1 MNILSTERRLV
12 SCNPATGEILLEIR
26 ADSEE
31 EVAAKVAS
39 AREAAEGWRVTS
51 LSNRLTTIRRLHDR
65 LARSAEQ
72 IARGLSAETGRPLQE
87 SLGAEVIP
95 TLRGLDYLCRKAP
108 SLLKPTRPT
117 GQRTWMVPEPYGV
130 IGIIGTWNYPLF
142 LNLIPLCQA
151 LAAGNAVVWKP
162 SELAILS
169 ARETQRLLE
178 SIGLPPGVVEI
189 VYGDAEAGRAL
200 TQAACDKYLFTG
212 GVQTGRAILAELAR
226 SGKPSVMELSGND
239 AFIVCADAP
248 LKLAAR
254 SAVWARVSNAGQSCI
269 APQRFYVD
277 QRAYGPFLQ
286 QVKRE
291 LEALQ
296 PHELTPLRT
305 ASARDRCHRLVRD
318 AIENGACLLHGGAVD
333 PENPGLFY
341 PPTLLADCED
351 RFAVMAEDLF
361 GPVIAVCPVQDDQE
375 AVARANANPMAL
387 GASVWTGDRKRG
399 AALAKQLRVGL
410 VSVNSVLLDAAHPAV
425 SFGGMRASG
434 FGKQRGAQGLEE
446 FVVRKVV
453 ALHRQGGTPRHLFP
467 YLPAAVPLLLATARM
482 RLPGG
487 WRAMWGLVQA
497 AFAWQRQSDDMR
509 QKNKHG

>member
-12 SCNPATGEILLEIR
+12 SRHPATGETLLEIR

-31 EVAAKVAS
+31 EVEAKVAS
-39 AREAAEGWRVTS
+39 AKEAAEVWRATP
-51 LSNRLTTIRRLHDR
+51 LSDRLTRIRRLHDA

-72 IARGLSAETGRPLQE
+72 IAQTLSAETGRPLQE
-87 SLGAEVIP
+87 SFGAEVIP
-95 TLRGLDYLCRKAP
+95 TLRGLDYLCRQAP
-108 SLLKPTRPT
+108 SLLKPTRPA
-117 GQRTWMVPEPYGV
+117 GQRTWMLPEPYGV

-142 LNLIPLCQA
+142 LNVVPLCQA

-162 SELAILS
+162 SELAILC

-178 SIGLPPGVVEI
+178 SIGLPPGVVEVI
-189 VYGDAEAGRAL
+189 YGGAGAGRAL
-200 TQAACDKYLFTG
+200 TQAECDKYLFTG
-212 GVQTGRAILAELAR
+212 GVQTGRTILAELAR

-239 AFIVCADAP
+239 ACIVCADAP
-248 LKLAAR
+248 LELAAR
-254 SAVWARVSNAGQSCI
+254 SAVWARISNAGQSCI

-277 QRAYGPFLQ
+277 QRVYGPFLQ
-286 QVKRE
+286 QVKAQ

-296 PHELTPLRT
+296 SHELTPLRT

-318 AIENGACLLHGGAVD
+318 AIEHGACLLHGGELN
-333 PENPGLFY
+333 PEAPGSFY
-341 PPTLLADCED
+341 PPTLLAECED

-361 GPVIAVCPVQDDQE
+361 GPVIAVCPVRDDQE

-387 GASVWTGDRKRG
+387 GASVWTEDRRRG
-399 AALAKQLRVGL
+399 ELLATQLRVGL

-425 SFGGMRASG
+425 SFGGVRASG

-453 ALHRQGGTPRHLFP
+453 VLHRQGGTPRHLFP

-487 WRAMWGLVQA
+487 WRAVRELV
-497 AFAWQRQSDDMR
+497 
-509 QKNKHG
+509 